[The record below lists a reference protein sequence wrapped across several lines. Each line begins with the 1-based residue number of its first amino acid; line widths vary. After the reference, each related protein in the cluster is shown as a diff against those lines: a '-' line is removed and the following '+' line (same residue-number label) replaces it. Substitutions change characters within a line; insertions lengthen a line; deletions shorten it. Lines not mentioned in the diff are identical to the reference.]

1 MIIYSQDKS
10 IRLRTD
16 SITCYNIRPDGYS
29 YVVDA
34 IYRMG
39 GVAQEAP
46 YPLGKYSTA
55 AGAQAAVN
63 DIKTALKAKEKTFVM
78 P

>member
-1 MIIYSQDKS
+1 
-10 IRLRTD
+10 
-16 SITCYNIRPDGYS
+16 
-29 YVVDA
+29 
-34 IYRMG
+34 MG

-55 AGAQAAVN
+55 AEAQAAVN
-63 DIKTALKAKEKTFVM
+63 DIEAALKAKEKTFVM